1 MAARHRRGV
10 LATLLVASLTQ
21 PAAALL
27 LRLSPAA
34 QQPYRP
40 IAARRPP
47 LAAAPRCCDASASA
61 AAASDDG
68 DAGADVARSQ
78 GGLLAMDAPL
88 PQIALCLAGY
98 LVHVCFLSRRSL
110 RLGPLSVGLDTL
122 SGLAVLAAAARRRAQ
137 TRGRAM
143 PPWLDGGAGEPAE
156 AACCLDLRGAPREEK
171 LRLLGTAAMVLA
183 APFAFSVLLGPLL
196 EALPYALIL
205 LGVPLTEAA
214 MPAARLLLE
223 QSMLY
228 VALLRLIGARHA
240 PFFRGESWVRVR
252 WRAPWLAPVL
262 GGYAASLALF
272 NLVEPINQALLPHL
286 AYAAEGP
293 VARLANPTD
302 GSAATLLLSAITP
315 CVGAPLYEEL
325 QSRAFLLQAM
335 TAALPL
341 RGALVASGVLFGAQ
355 HMQLGLLLPLSV
367 TGFFWG
373 VLYVHSG
380 NLLVPM
386 LIHALWN
393 ARIFLG
399 SYLGL

>member
-1 MAARHRRGV
+1 MMACRTHKRTALV
-10 LATLLVASLTQ
+10 ATLVASLTQ
-21 PAAALL
+21 PATTLL
-27 LRLSPAA
+27 LRPLPTA

-40 IAARRPP
+40 TAARQPP
-47 LAAAPRCCDASASA
+47 LATAPRRREVSATA
-61 AAASDDG
+61 AAASDG
-68 DAGADVARSQ
+68 DDVTRSR
-78 GGLLAMDAPL
+78 GGLLSTDAPL
-88 PQIALCLAGY
+88 PQVALCLAGY
-98 LVHVCFLSRRSL
+98 LVHVCVLSRRSL
-110 RLGPLSVGLDTL
+110 RLGSLSVGLDTL
-122 SGLAVLAAAARRRAQ
+122 SGLAVLVAAASRRAK

-143 PPWLDGGAGEPAE
+143 PPWLDGGEGEPAE
-156 AACCLDLRGAPREEK
+156 ASCCLDLRDAPKEEK

-214 MPAARLLLE
+214 MPAARLMLE
-223 QSMLY
+223 QTMLY
-228 VALLRLIGARHA
+228 VGLLRLIGSRHA
-240 PFFRGESWVRVR
+240 PFFRGESWVRIR

-373 VLYVHSG
+373 VLYVYSG

-399 SYLGL
+399 SYLGV